1 MPRGSREESNMA
13 NNPIDGFTVSKE
25 DFKFIGQGPQG
36 GQEAGALND
45 DTYIGFFDHM

>member
-1 MPRGSREESNMA
+1 MGMAKAKANGILLGSAFS
-13 NNPIDGFTVSKE
+13 TVEGKTSISSAK
-25 DFKFIGQGPQG
+25 GPQG